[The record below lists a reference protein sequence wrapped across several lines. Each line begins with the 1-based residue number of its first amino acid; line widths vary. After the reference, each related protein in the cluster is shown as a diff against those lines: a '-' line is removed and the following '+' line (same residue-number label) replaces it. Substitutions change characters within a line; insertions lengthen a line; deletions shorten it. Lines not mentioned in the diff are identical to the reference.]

1 MVLELRFAEG
11 KPEEFPALAAELVR
25 LKVDVIVALTNPMVE
40 AARQATQT
48 IPIVTPNAVI
58 QLAVCGQCVEFNL
71 NHYLA
76 VSV

>member
-11 KPEEFPALAAELVR
+11 KPEEFPVLAAELVR

-48 IPIVTPNAVI
+48 IPIVTPTQVI
-58 QLAVCGQCVEFNL
+58 QLGRGL
-71 NHYLA
+71 W
-76 VSV
+76 SVR